1 MLGFIKNVAR
11 GLTVGP
17 SNAQIAVVSF
27 SDTARI
33 EFQFGEHDDHASLEK
48 AINSVN
54 YDAMGTATSEGIK
67 LARESIFKNSS
78 RKSATKVAL
87 VITDGSSDS
96 FQETVKEAK
105 TTREEG
111 IVLFALGIGNINKA
125 ELYAIASPPDCT
137 HVIILAGFS
146 EIDNVV
152 QEIKKSACRA
162 PIVVDSNSVV
172 GINGTNVDIHGI
184 RLNVTYKHSIHTT
197 TTLAFVTQKRDSNIT
212 GSHNVLEVKV
222 NCGVVQVYTSFD
234 NPHPSSVF
242 YNQKLTATD
251 GHPALLFL
259 NKTADGR
266 PLYVTSVGT
275 PYGIKGKNCTDA
287 NYFSTFAHI
296 NISKVDVICREE
308 GLERPCTKKD
318 FELKPA
324 FKDMV
329 CKSGGMSVPNPCST
343 TALQR
348 GEFYHPHPNDDTKFI
363 RCDYQQKMYVIQCP
377 DGQQYTNGSDSC
389 GTAQVAVGGDRVSLD
404 LDLVNPCTPQ
414 SLINHRFFFS
424 YPKDNTKY
432 IHCDV
437 WGHAWVSN
445 CSSSMVWSQS
455 KQTCTPDVH
464 TSTNPCTQD
473 KVKQGYT
480 MFPHQDPHKYIHCDN
495 ALNPWVQSCTPNT
508 VFNFASQNCVWETAP
523 VGWKMD
529 ANKKVLSLAV
539 VIFALS
545 LKFCSSAVDRTRED
559 RAVGADIVQAVVD
572 IIRENCIYPNDR
584 IFLRRLAFVES
595 KDGLSTDTFRP
606 HFYGGIWQIQKSEF
620 ESTKHCYG
628 LEDMCLAIKEKL
640 HIDWRRTVWQDLT
653 KPLYSGLAA
662 SLKLQQL
669 VGNNTPGVLEKQA
682 DFWVHNYHKGRS
694 ASQFITEVNKIP
706 DEKCQI
712 DLAFMLDGSGSIA
725 FLNFLR
731 MLEFVKN
738 TTKQFEIGSDAVEV
752 AVISF
757 SDYARVEFG
766 FGQYNT
772 HSGLNIGI
780 DNIQYDAGGTNTAS
794 AIRVTRTSVFGYNSR
809 PNAVKVGLVITD
821 GYSNY
826 FNSTVQ
832 EAFYAKED
840 GIVLFAIGI
849 GNVNEVELNEVAS
862 SPNCTHVFFITEFS
876 DIDTLVYEIKK
887 AACRAPVVINLGQ
900 TKPPVTGPVTDIFGS
915 TISPTATTG
924 NNGGSKGI
932 ENNITANGT
941 KVTISVQTDIHS
953 NQNNKTST
961 NTMMN
966 VSVNCGIVHVYTS
979 YDNPHPSPVL
989 YNDKLTATDGHP
1001 AVLYINRTVDG
1012 RQLYVT
1018 FVGTKLPPEAAGLK
1032 NCSDAKYQAIFITE
1046 NKTGINGL
1054 VIANPCTATAIQNN
1068 EMYHPHP
1075 YDDTKFIKC
1084 DYQQKMYVTLCPSGE
1099 RYHQGSHSCGSTTA
1113 TISKD
1118 KTPLDP
1124 DLSNPC
1130 TAQALM
1136 NHQFF
1141 FAYSRDKT
1149 KFIHCDVWGHAWI
1162 MLCASNLVWNQQS
1175 QTCIEDT
1182 HTSSNPCT
1190 QDQLDKGI
1198 TMFPHQDPHK
1208 YIHCDNGLNP
1218 WLFYYSIF
1226 SGNLNSLAVFD
1237 KALDV
1242 LQTILKTV
1250 GWLIPEMSGT
1260 TCDPVAKYLGAVKTC
1275 REAGGGHDKG
1285 TGVSMME
1292 TGGTPLHSRLPGGRR
1307 GITPV
1312 DNSLMALCLPS
1323 TVGWKGVEIGNANR
1337 IPCCCSYGKVS
1348 AIAGLYMMS
1357 LSSNPIVLAR
1367 CLDSCFPGCLT
1378 SLNVGGFLEQPRTL
1392 RKTLAN
1398 SFGSLS
1404 SDRKVRLYQ
1413 RVEKSDFESTK
1424 QNYRLTEKYKIIHEK
1439 LNIAWE
1445 TVQWRDL
1452 TKPLY
1457 SGLAASLVLE
1467 LRAGRNTPGV
1477 LEKQAEFWK
1486 NYYHPDKHDK
1496 STEFFISQVQNIH
1509 NVFVFVADCQID
1521 MGFILDESG
1530 SIGMDNFLVML
1541 DFVKNVT
1548 EKFEIGPEAVEVAL
1562 VKFESFANLEFGF
1575 GTYNNHHDLNVAIDN
1590 ANYTGGGTNI
1600 AAGIRLARES
1610 VFRFGSRSSST
1621 KVGLV
1626 ITDGCSNIYDTVR
1639 ESKYAKDEGIVLF
1652 ALGIGSICDDE
1663 LESLA
1668 SDPNCTHVFF
1678 LSGFSDIDSL
1688 IYEIQKAACR
1698 APVVIGPSQTVTSQS
1713 NGTNITTPIT
1723 HTIKQ
1728 TLSQNKTDIKTV
1740 AVSTNNTGNDT
1751 GLDSVM
1757 QLTVNCGIVHVY
1769 MSYDNPHPSAALY
1782 NNKVTATDNH
1792 PAVLVLNKTKDG
1804 RPLYMTY
1811 VGTSLPEHAADLK
1824 NCSDAHYV
1832 TTISYVNK
1840 SGIEIVCRQNG
1851 HERECTKLDFQLNE
1865 KYKDYLKCSS
1875 SGLDGTPVPNPCT
1888 TEAIQNNE
1896 LYHAHPYDYTKF
1908 IKCDYQHK
1916 MYITQCPQGER
1927 YSQGSHSCG
1936 SSTATITGDK
1946 TPLDPDVKNPCTAQ
1960 TLANQEMFFPYGKDN
1975 SKFIHCDVWGNAW
1988 VMNCPQNLVWNQ
2000 NNHACIEDTHVSSN
2014 PCIKDQIDRGI
2025 TMFPHPDPHKYIHC
2039 DTGLN
2044 PWVQS
2049 CVGGTVFDFKT
2060 QNCVWENAQFGK

>member
-1 MLGFIKNVAR
+1 
-11 GLTVGP
+11 
-17 SNAQIAVVSF
+17 
-27 SDTARI
+27 
-33 EFQFGEHDDHASLEK
+33 
-48 AINSVN
+48 
-54 YDAMGTATSEGIK
+54 
-67 LARESIFKNSS
+67 
-78 RKSATKVAL
+78 
-87 VITDGSSDS
+87 
-96 FQETVKEAK
+96 
-105 TTREEG
+105 
-111 IVLFALGIGNINKA
+111 
-125 ELYAIASPPDCT
+125 
-137 HVIILAGFS
+137 
-146 EIDNVV
+146 
-152 QEIKKSACRA
+152 
-162 PIVVDSNSVV
+162 
-172 GINGTNVDIHGI
+172 
-184 RLNVTYKHSIHTT
+184 
-197 TTLAFVTQKRDSNIT
+197 
-212 GSHNVLEVKV
+212 
-222 NCGVVQVYTSFD
+222 
-234 NPHPSSVF
+234 
-242 YNQKLTATD
+242 
-251 GHPALLFL
+251 
-259 NKTADGR
+259 
-266 PLYVTSVGT
+266 
-275 PYGIKGKNCTDA
+275 
-287 NYFSTFAHI
+287 
-296 NISKVDVICREE
+296 
-308 GLERPCTKKD
+308 
-318 FELKPA
+318 
-324 FKDMV
+324 
-329 CKSGGMSVPNPCST
+329 
-343 TALQR
+343 
-348 GEFYHPHPNDDTKFI
+348 
-363 RCDYQQKMYVIQCP
+363 
-377 DGQQYTNGSDSC
+377 
-389 GTAQVAVGGDRVSLD
+389 
-404 LDLVNPCTPQ
+404 
-414 SLINHRFFFS
+414 
-424 YPKDNTKY
+424 
-432 IHCDV
+432 
-437 WGHAWVSN
+437 
-445 CSSSMVWSQS
+445 
-455 KQTCTPDVH
+455 
-464 TSTNPCTQD
+464 
-473 KVKQGYT
+473 
-480 MFPHQDPHKYIHCDN
+480 
-495 ALNPWVQSCTPNT
+495 
-508 VFNFASQNCVWETAP
+508 
-523 VGWKMD
+523 MD
-529 ANKKVLSLAV
+529 ENKKVLSLAL

-628 LEDMCLAIKEKL
+628 LEDMCEAIKEKL

-706 DEKCQI
+706 EEKCQI

-738 TTKQFEIGSDAVEV
+738 TTKQFEIGLNAVEV

-757 SDYARVEFG
+757 SDYSRVEFG
-766 FGQYNT
+766 FGQFNT
-772 HSGLNIGI
+772 HSGINTAI
-780 DNIQYDAGGTNTAS
+780 DNVQYDAGGTNTAS
-794 AIRVTRTSVFGYNSR
+794 AIRTARMSVFGYNSR
-809 PNAVKVGLVITD
+809 PNAAKVGLVITD
-821 GYSNY
+821 GYSNS

-832 EAFYAKED
+832 EALYAKGD

-849 GNVNEVELNEVAS
+849 GNINEEELNEVAS
-862 SPNCTHVFFITEFS
+862 NPNCTHVFFITEFS

-887 AACRAPVVINLGQ
+887 AACRAPVMINIDH
-900 TKPPVTGPVTDIFGS
+900 TKPPVTGTVTDIFGS
-915 TISPTATTG
+915 TISPTATSG
-924 NNGGSKGI
+924 NEGTPAL
-932 ENNITANGT
+932 ERNITDNGT
-941 KVTISVQTDIHS
+941 NPTISVPTNIH
-953 NQNNKTST
+953 NVNNKNST
-961 NTMMN
+961 NIKMN

-1001 AVLYINRTVDG
+1001 AVLYINRTVGG

-1032 NCSDAKYQAIFITE
+1032 NCTDAKY
-1046 NKTGINGL
+1046 
-1054 VIANPCTATAIQNN
+1054 
-1068 EMYHPHP
+1068 
-1075 YDDTKFIKC
+1075 
-1084 DYQQKMYVTLCPSGE
+1084 
-1099 RYHQGSHSCGSTTA
+1099 QGSHSCGSTTA

-1118 KTPLDP
+1118 KTPLDS
-1124 DLSNPC
+1124 DLLNPC

-1141 FAYSRDKT
+1141 FAYSRDNT
-1149 KFIHCDVWGHAWI
+1149 KFIHCDVWGHAWV

-1175 QTCIEDT
+1175 QTCIENT

-1218 WLFYYSIF
+1218 WMFL
-1226 SGNLNSLAVFD
+1226 VF
-1237 KALDV
+1237 
-1242 LQTILKTV
+1242 
-1250 GWLIPEMSGT
+1250 
-1260 TCDPVAKYLGAVKTC
+1260 
-1275 REAGGGHDKG
+1275 
-1285 TGVSMME
+1285 
-1292 TGGTPLHSRLPGGRR
+1292 
-1307 GITPV
+1307 
-1312 DNSLMALCLPS
+1312 LCLITAANVCFS
-1323 TVGWKGVEIGNANR
+1323 VDRTREDRAVGPDIVQAVVDIIRENCIYPNDRLFLRRLAYLESNDGLNHNTFRPNFYGGIWQVEE
-1337 IPCCCSYGKVS
+1337 S
-1348 AIAGLYMMS
+1348 
-1357 LSSNPIVLAR
+1357 
-1367 CLDSCFPGCLT
+1367 
-1378 SLNVGGFLEQPRTL
+1378 GFD
-1392 RKTLAN
+1392 A
-1398 SFGSLS
+1398 
-1404 SDRKVRLYQ
+1404 
-1413 RVEKSDFESTK
+1413 TK
-1424 QNYRLTEKYKIIHEK
+1424 QNYRLTEQYKIIHQK

-1445 TVQWRDL
+1445 TVKWRDL

-1457 SGLAASLVLE
+1457 SGLAASLVLL
-1467 LRAGRNTPGV
+1467 LRAGKNTPGV
-1477 LEKQAEFWK
+1477 LERQAEFWN
-1486 NYYHPDKHDK
+1486 NYYHPEK
-1496 STEFFISQVQNIH
+1496 SSDYFISQVQNIP
-1509 NVFVFVADCQID
+1509 NVDCLID
-1521 MGFILDESG
+1521 IGFILDESG
-1530 SIGMDNFLVML
+1530 SIGRDDFLVML

-1548 EKFEIGPEAVEVAL
+1548 EKFEIGPRAVEVAL
-1562 VKFESFANLEFGF
+1562 LTFDSSANLEFGF
-1575 GTYNNHHDLNVAIDN
+1575 GTYSNHHDLNVAIN
-1590 ANYTGGGTNI
+1590 KTNYTGGGTNI

-1639 ESKYAKDEGIVLF
+1639 ESKYAKDDGIVLF

-1698 APVVIGPSQTVTSQS
+1698 APVVIGPSQTD
-1713 NGTNITTPIT
+1713 NGTNTTKPNTHIITQ
-1723 HTIKQ
+1723 H
-1728 TLSQNKTDIKTV
+1728 LSQNKTDIKTF

-1792 PAVLVLNKTKDG
+1792 PAVLILNKTKDG

-1811 VGTSLPEHAADLK
+1811 VGTRLPEHAADLK

-1832 TTISYVNK
+1832 TTITYVNK

-1851 HERECTKLDFQLNE
+1851 HERECTKLDFQLHE
-1865 KYKDYLKCSS
+1865 KYKDYLCSS
-1875 SGLDGTPVPNPCT
+1875 SGLDGAPVPNPCT

-1896 LYHAHPYDYTKF
+1896 LFHAHPYDYTKF

-1936 SSTATITGDK
+1936 SSTTTNTGDK
-1946 TPLDPDVKNPCTAQ
+1946 IPLDPDVKNPCTAQ
-1960 TLANQEMFFPYGKDN
+1960 SLANQEMFFPYSKDN

-1988 VMNCPQNLVWNQ
+1988 VMNCPQRLVWNQ

-2014 PCIKDQIDRGI
+2014 PCIQDQIDRGI

-2044 PWVQS
+2044 AWVQS